1 MILSL
6 KHQILHLEHWI
17 EVLMSPRENS
27 AEDFC
32 SHLKKL
38 KLNTL
43 LVRFMISVKS
53 FVESNAG

>member
-32 SHLKKL
+32 SHLKKIEV
-38 KLNTL
+38 KH
-43 LVRFMISVKS
+43 VISEIHDKRQIIC
-53 FVESNAG
+53 